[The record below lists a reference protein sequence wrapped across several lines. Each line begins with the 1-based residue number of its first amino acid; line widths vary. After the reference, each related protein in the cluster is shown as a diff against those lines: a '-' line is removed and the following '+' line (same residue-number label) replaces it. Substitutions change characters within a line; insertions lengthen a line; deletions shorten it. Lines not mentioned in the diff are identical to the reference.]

1 MKNDTATSG
10 SLVQDQNPL
19 KNVLESMER
28 DIELNKP
35 RFLLGR

>member
-1 MKNDTATSG
+1 MKNDTTTSG
-10 SLVQDQNPL
+10 SLVLDQNPL

-28 DIELNKP
+28 DIELNQP